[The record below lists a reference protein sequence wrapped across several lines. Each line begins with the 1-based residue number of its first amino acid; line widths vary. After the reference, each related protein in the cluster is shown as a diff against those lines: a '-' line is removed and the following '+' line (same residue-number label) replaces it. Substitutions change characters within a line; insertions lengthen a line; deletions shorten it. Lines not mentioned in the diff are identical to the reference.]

1 MRKNTIK
8 TIAIF
13 ACVAILLATVPS
25 SFAFEKKANKLDFRT
40 IVKKPVALIYSIL
53 SFLPV
58 FDNSNNTVTPDN
70 NKHGKKIKITGTIS
84 TPRLSDGD

>member
-25 SFAFEKKANKLDFRT
+25 AFAIEKKANKFDLRT

-58 FDNSNNTVTPDN
+58 FDNSKTVVTPDN
-70 NKHGKKIKITGTIS
+70 NKYGKKIKITGLIS
-84 TPRLSDGD
+84 TGRPSDED